1 MLDIIERY
9 FEITNREP
17 DQIGPL
23 KLAYLGDAVYELI
36 VRSILMDN
44 RDRSVKK
51 MNKAAQD
58 LVNATTQAQI
68 AGVIEPKLDDMEIA
82 VFHRGRNAKNNSMSK
97 HSDIHDYRIATGLE
111 SLFGYWY
118 LNDQIERAVT
128 LLQTAVSEL
137 NLLDLK

>member
-1 MLDIIERY
+1 MLKSIEKC
-9 FEITNREP
+9 FEITEREP

-36 VRSILMDN
+36 VRTILMDS

-58 LVNATTQAQI
+58 LVNATTQARI
-68 AGVIEPKLDDMEIA
+68 AEAIEPKLDETEVA

-118 LNDQIERAVT
+118 MSGKLDRAVT
-128 LLQTAVSEL
+128 LLQSAAHEL
-137 NLLDLK
+137 KLLS

>member
-1 MLDIIERY
+1 MLDTVEKY
-9 FEITNREP
+9 FEITDRAP

-36 VRSILMDN
+36 IRSILMDN
-44 RDRSVKK
+44 QDRSVKK
-51 MNKAAQD
+51 MNKAAQS

-68 AGVIEPKLDDMEIA
+68 AGILEPKLTDTEKNI
-82 VFHRGRNAKNNSMSK
+82 FHRGRNAKNNSMSK

-118 LNDQIERAVT
+118 LSGQIERAVT
-128 LLQTAVSEL
+128 LLQIAASEL
-137 NLLDLK
+137 NLL